1 MKKITLFFA
10 SALFLGATTLY
21 AQSQDS
27 TSTQDRNSKSQ
38 SSSSSSSSSSSQGDQ
53 SQNYT
58 KDMSKIQSSDIPANL
73 RTTLQGTQYKGWEKG
88 TIYRSKN
95 NDGYAIE
102 MKDGNKTK
110 SFRFDAD
117 GKPQDHNE

>member
-10 SALFLGATTLY
+10 SVLFVGATSLY

-27 TSTQDRNSKSQ
+27 TSTQDETSRTKR
-38 SSSSSSSSSSSQGDQ
+38 SSASSSQGDA

-58 KDMSKIQSSDIPANL
+58 KDMTKIQSSDVPASL
-73 RTTLQGTQYKGWEKG
+73 RSTLQGSQYKGWEKG
-88 TIYRSKN
+88 TVYQSRN

-102 MKDGNKTK
+102 IKDGNKTK
-110 SFRFDAD
+110 RFRFDAN
-117 GKPQDHNE
+117 GKPQDR

>member
-10 SALFLGATTLY
+10 SALFLGATSLY

-27 TSTQDRNSKSQ
+27 TATHDKSSKTQ
-38 SSSSSSSSSSSQGDQ
+38 SSTSSSRDDQ

-58 KDMSKIQSSDIPANL
+58 KNMSKIQSSEVPANL

-102 MKDGNKTK
+102 FKDGNKTK
-110 SFRFDAD
+110 TYRFDGE
-117 GKPQDHNE
+117 GKPMDPKD